1 MGVGG
6 DESSICNVGPP
17 SEVQSTVAEGGKGK
31 GGADWVEG
39 VGEWRESADYCEQGS
54 VVGGLGVESS
64 SALRLRQG
72 SESHTAVQAAGQRK
86 TNGYNWC
93 VMGSKVGKQHGESTG
108 CCHNSFAGRFAGQ
121 DGICCDISEY

>member
-93 VMGSKVGKQHGESTG
+93 VMGSKVGKQHGESTS
-108 CCHNSFAGRFAGQ
+108 HDSPPFLPL
-121 DGICCDISEY
+121 